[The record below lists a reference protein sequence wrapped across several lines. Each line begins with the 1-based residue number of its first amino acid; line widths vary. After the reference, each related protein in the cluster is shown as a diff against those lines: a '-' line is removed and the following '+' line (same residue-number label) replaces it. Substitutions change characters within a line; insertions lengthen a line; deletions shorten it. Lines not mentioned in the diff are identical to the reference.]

1 MCTTIEQ
8 QPCKLAGMAGAASSA
23 PYRTVPRV
31 LLMQKRALT
40 GGKARTNSG
49 RQSICSGAPA
59 LRLWRCCSAL
69 AWSHMPGRR
78 TPHRAARSGGPCPCT
93 CTNRLRS
100 ARLAWA
106 CLSARQS
113 ARMADD
119 RRLQRAC
126 PRTVAC
132 QNTAAAPSGRCGS
145 PCTCKACTNSLCS
158 VRPARNGRLQPAYR
172 PCSSPPLHRVARV
185 ERGPSCDLTV
195 VNAVW

>member
-1 MCTTIEQ
+1 
-8 QPCKLAGMAGAASSA
+8 MAAAASSA

-40 GGKARTNSG
+40 GGKARTNSD
-49 RQSICSGAPA
+49 RQSMCT

-100 ARLAWA
+100 TRLA

-113 ARMADD
+113 ARMAHD
-119 RRLQRAC
+119 
-126 PRTVAC
+126 
-132 QNTAAAPSGRCGS
+132 
-145 PCTCKACTNSLCS
+145 
-158 VRPARNGRLQPAYR
+158 GRLQHAPAR
-172 PCSSPPLHRVARV
+172 AWWHARTQQQHQA
-185 ERGPSCDLTV
+185 RGADVPVLSGHVIVQIGWV
-195 VNAVW
+195 VQILYQAASRRGVQMTTKRTPTRAKTAWATTSTALL